1 MNIKDYQMKIPNLN
15 RKHTSMATEDIQ
27 TPLTYEAWKGDLA
40 PSFDDKM
47 ITSMQRLHG
56 IDYKK
61 EFEEMLQREY
71 QEYLSNFNGNW
82 LL

>member
-1 MNIKDYQMKIPNLN
+1 MDQKKKEVVIEK
-15 RKHTSMATEDIQ
+15 
-27 TPLTYEAWKGDLA
+27 PLTFEEWKGDLA
-40 PSFDDKM
+40 PSFDDNM
-47 ITSMQRLHG
+47 IKSMQRLHN

-61 EFEEMLQREY
+61 EFDEMLKREY

>member
-1 MNIKDYQMKIPNLN
+1 MGTNLN
-15 RKHTSMATEDIQ
+15 QE

>member
-1 MNIKDYQMKIPNLN
+1 MGMIPDGEILKAYRPRNEMDVDEGGDM
-15 RKHTSMATEDIQ
+15 SFE
-27 TPLTYEAWKGDLA
+27 EWKGDLA

>member
-1 MNIKDYQMKIPNLN
+1 
-15 RKHTSMATEDIQ
+15 MATKDIQ
-27 TPLTYEAWKGDLA
+27 PIETPLTFEEWKGDLA